1 MKFTYKP
8 FLDFLLNKG
17 ITVNRLKKLGVV
29 PDHSCRKLAH
39 DEPVDLKHVIALCEY
54 FNVGIEEVV
63 TIMPESESDDK
74 CE

>member
-8 FLDFLLNKG
+8 FLDSLLNKG
-17 ITVNRLKKLGVV
+17 ITVNSLKKLGVV
-29 PDHSCRKLAH
+29 PDRSCRKLAH
-39 DEPVDLKHVIALCEY
+39 DEPVDLKHIISLCEY

-74 CE
+74 RE